1 MTVWIE
7 YLAVAAGIGYALL
20 AVRRNR
26 WAWAFGAVSSALLAW
41 LAARSALPL
50 QSALQTLYVGMA
62 VYGFWQWSH
71 RGAESPI
78 HRWPWFG
85 HALTLAGIAFVTLW
99 LAPWLAGSTGGSWP
113 RLDAAVT
120 CASLLATWMT
130 ARSVLENWLY
140 WLLVNAASM
149 FLYGVQGLVFVAG
162 LYVIYFVI
170 AIFGWRE
177 WLSRYRHA
185 TATTAAGV
193 VAAAAARAK
202 DA

>member
-1 MTVWIE
+1 LSAWLE
-7 YLAVAAGIGYALL
+7 YLAVATGVGYALL

-41 LAARSALPL
+41 LAAGSALPL

-71 RGAESPI
+71 PVAESPI
-78 HRWPWFG
+78 HRWSWSG
-85 HALTLAGIAFVTLW
+85 HALALAGIAIITLW
-99 LAPWLAGSTGGSWP
+99 LAPWLAGFTGGSWP

-140 WLLVNAASM
+140 WLVVNAASM
-149 FLYGVQGLVFVAG
+149 FLYGVQGLSFVAG

-177 WLSRYRHA
+177 WLSRYRR
-185 TATTAAGV
+185 AAAV
-193 VAAAAARAK
+193 VAQTK

>member
-1 MTVWIE
+1 LSAWLE
-7 YLAVAAGIGYALL
+7 YLAVATGVGYALL

-41 LAARSALPL
+41 LAAGSALPL

-71 RGAESPI
+71 PVAESPI
-78 HRWPWFG
+78 HRWSWSG
-85 HALTLAGIAFVTLW
+85 HALALAGIAIITLW

-140 WLLVNAASM
+140 WLVVNAASM
-149 FLYGVQGLVFVAG
+149 FLYGVQGPSFVAG

-177 WLSRYRHA
+177 WLSRYRR
-185 TATTAAGV
+185 AAAV
-193 VAAAAARAK
+193 VAQTK